1 VPTLSQGLVQVY
13 TGEGKGKT
21 TAALGLVLRAT
32 GWGLC
37 SYIAQFMKHQPT
49 GEEEALKRL
58 APYVTLEKFGRP
70 GFLAPGQCTPD
81 DQALAQTGLAHAR
94 AALLGG
100 EYDLVVLDEVNT
112 AVAFG
117 LLSEQ
122 ELLGLIA
129 VRPPQVELVL
139 TGRGA
144 TPAILEQADLVTR
157 MVEEKHPY
165 QRRIAARRGIEY

>member
-1 VPTLSQGLVQVY
+1 MAALSQGLVQVY

-21 TAALGLVLRAT
+21 TAAIGLAVRAA
-32 GWGLC
+32 GWGLR

-49 GEEEALKRL
+49 GEEESLKRL

-70 GFLAPGQCTPD
+70 GFLKPGHWAPED
-81 DQALAQTGLAHAR
+81 RALAQEGLARAR

-100 EYDLVVLDEVNT
+100 GYDLIILDEANT

-117 LLSEQ
+117 LLGEQ
-122 ELLGLIA
+122 ELLDLIA
-129 VRPPQVELVL
+129 AKPPQVELVL

-144 TPAILEQADLVTR
+144 TPAILERADLVTR

-165 QRRIAARRGIEY
+165 QRGIAARRGIEF